1 MNTPLIELKKVEL
14 LINASNG
21 NSSPLIHDINLNI
34 TPNEIIGILG
44 PSGSGKTSLLKVLAL
59 LFNIKFLTGKYYYNG
74 QEITLNSYKG
84 NMQEIRRN
92 LLFIHQFPVLF
103 KGTVKYNIH
112 YGLKLRK
119 QIVNKEYLNSLLSS
133 FKLDDLLNRNV
144 STLSGGEK
152 QRVCVLRAMALKPKV
167 LLLDEPTQNLD
178 PANIKNIEKN
188 IKHYQEKENGTV
200 IIVTHNL
207 FQARRITDRTA
218 VLINGTIVEVGKTKE
233 LFKSP
238 KNSQTNDFLTGKM
251 VF

>member
-1 MNTPLIELKKVEL
+1 MNTSLIELKKVEL

-21 NSSPLIHDINLNI
+21 ILSPLIHDINLNI
-34 TPNEIIGILG
+34 APNEIIGILG

-59 LFNIKFLTGKYYYNG
+59 LFNTKFLTGRYYYNG
-74 QEITLNSYKG
+74 QEIIQNSYKG
-84 NMQEIRRN
+84 NMQEIRKN

-119 QIVNKEYLNSLLSS
+119 QNVDKDYLNSLLSS

-152 QRVCVLRAMALKPKV
+152 QRVCILRAMALKPKV

-207 FQARRITDRTA
+207 FQARRITDRTV
-218 VLINGTIVEVGKTKE
+218 VLINGTIVEVGKTIE